1 LPGSRA
7 GRNVAVTMHHLSA
20 TDLEAALRF
29 VHDAGEETGPDAFPA
44 HVVDQLRALLGC
56 EWGTYCE
63 LDRRA
68 KRVLAVFEAPVLG
81 DDAASE
87 DTFWRIVEEHPL
99 CREHIR
105 GRFDALKLSDF
116 HTRRSL
122 RRTELYHDWFKPAGV
137 EYELE
142 VALPSRLE
150 HTKTFLFD
158 DARRDFGERERTL
171 LNLLQ
176 PHLVQLD
183 SNAALRRRAVVAPGL
198 ETLTSREQ
206 EVLELVGEGLR
217 NAEIAEALWVSPGT
231 VRKHL
236 ENIYSKLGVHTRT
249 AAVAQAQ
256 RQDRV

>member
-1 LPGSRA
+1 
-7 GRNVAVTMHHLSA
+7 MHHLSA
-20 TDLEAALRF
+20 SDLEAALRF
-29 VHDAGEETGPDAFPA
+29 VHDAGEETGPDAFPT
-44 HVVDQLRALLGC
+44 HVVDQLRALVGC

-68 KRVLAVFEAPVLG
+68 KRVLAAFEAPVLG
-81 DDAASE
+81 DEGASD
-87 DTFWRIVEEHPL
+87 DTFWRIAGEHPM
-99 CREHIR
+99 CRAHLR

-116 HTRRSL
+116 HTPRSL
-122 RRTELYHDWFKPAGV
+122 RRTQLYHDWFKPVGV
-137 EYELE
+137 EYEIE

-183 SNAALRRRAVVAPGL
+183 RNAALRRRAAVAPAV
-198 ETLTSREQ
+198 ETLTPREQ
-206 EVLELVGEGLR
+206 EVLRLVGEGLR
-217 NAEIAEALWVSPGT
+217 NSEIAETLWVSPGT

-236 ENIYSKLGVHTRT
+236 ENIYAKLGVHTRT
-249 AAVAQAQ
+249 AAVAHLQ
-256 RQDRV
+256 RQERV